1 MHACPA
7 AHPTIHPYGVFDT
20 ADGAPILISIQNER
34 EFAQLCKIVL
44 LDETIPEDPR
54 FCSNVE
60 RVKHEPEFEDVMKA
74 VFGSTPRAELC
85 ARLDEAKVAY
95 GSVNDCGGLS
105 DHPALRRVT
114 VSPSQAAR
122 RPSSCS
128 VLLCSLFPS
137 ILYVPARCVR
147 SPLTADACSAL
158 VSHVRHAG

>member
-1 MHACPA
+1 
-7 AHPTIHPYGVFDT
+7 
-20 ADGAPILISIQNER
+20 
-34 EFAQLCKIVL
+34 VL

-114 VSPSQAAR
+114 VSIQAKPHAAHH
-122 RPSSCS
+122 PA
-128 VLLCSLFPS
+128 LF
-137 ILYVPARCVR
+137 
-147 SPLTADACSAL
+147 CSAL
-158 VSHVRHAG
+158 CSRLNCMCLHDVCVPH